1 MRKKEILKINK
12 SLKQMLDID
21 SLGFRDED
29 IYESTTALMKE
40 KNNLTSSV
48 QYYFYVSKY
57 KDLNIGGLNYG
68 FFSSELNSIL
78 FKVYDS
84 INTIDV
90 KDGYIGY
97 NRYEFTVNHRIVGEE
112 WEDSVKKI
120 CSIIFIE
127 NGVFYEDRVALAAEM
142 FKKHI
147 ETYIL
152 PYFESYQS
160 LQDINDKIIEAF
172 DESKWSNYLF
182 GETNLKATIIMKL
195 CNNPRYESFTKMLHD
210 RIYNAIYNQGLTEYQ
225 NYYKTYNVLL
235 NILSKL

>member
-29 IYESTTALMKE
+29 IYESTTVLMKE

-127 NGVFYEDRVALAAEM
+127 SGVFYEDRVALAAEM
-142 FKKHI
+142 LKKHI
-147 ETYIL
+147 ETYTQ
-152 PYFESYQS
+152 PYFERYQS
-160 LQDINDKIIEAF
+160 LQDINDKIIEAIPE
-172 DESKWSNYLF
+172 DEWSNYFF
-182 GETNLKATIIMKL
+182 GLAPFKITIIMKL
-195 CNNPRYESFTKMLHD
+195 CNNSRYDSYTKNFKDILYSTGYEAG
-210 RIYNAIYNQGLTEYQ
+210 IQKYQ
-225 NYYKTYNVLL
+225 DYYKMYNVLL
-235 NILSKL
+235 EHLSKL